1 MLKDSNMIAAKM
13 SLDIMVELYNK
24 NIWKDA
30 KTVNVIATAC
40 FSKHTKVRL
49 LKKRKKIRF
58 NFF

>member
-49 LKKRKKIRF
+49 LKKNLI
-58 NFF
+58 